1 MPDTEVLLRQ
11 LLDEWKAGIDGHDPD
26 RVAAVFTE
34 DAIFQ
39 GLRPFSVG
47 RQGVYAYYE
56 SQPVGLTVDYRFHET
71 RRPADGVALGY
82 LRADFTGP
90 DGTAIPLNL
99 SVLATLG
106 ADGWKITFYQVS
118 PAQG

>member
-1 MPDTEVLLRQ
+1 MPDTDTLLRE
-11 LLDEWKAGIDGHDPD
+11 LLDEWKAGVDGHDPD

-39 GLRPFSVG
+39 GLQPHSVG
-47 RQGVYAYYE
+47 RRGVYAYYD

-71 RRPADGVALGY
+71 RRPASGVALGY
-82 LRADFTGP
+82 LRADFTLP
-90 DGTAIPLNL
+90 DGTAVPLNL

-106 ADGWKITFYQVS
+106 PEGWRISFYQVS
-118 PAQG
+118 PVPG